1 MWVCFSVLCVFC
13 KGVGEDGLDESM
25 FSSYD
30 ASMRKAPIYLDNHA
44 TTPVDE
50 RVLEAMLPYVKE
62 KFGNASSGGHAFGW
76 EAEAAVNKARQQ
88 VAELIGA
95 EPSEI
100 VFTSGATES
109 INLALKGALDYY
121 KTKGNHIVTLQ
132 TEHKAVL
139 ETCKWL
145 ERLREER
152 MEEFKALRLMQ
163 LLGRPLTEEEIPSLS
178 QQHSLEQDSVLQLWT
193 STQRSGAYVSYLP
206 VQQDGR
212 VDLQRF
218 EQALLPS
225 TVLAC
230 VSLANSEIGTL
241 QPVNEIGA
249 LCRKHGVL
257 FHVDAVQGAGK
268 VPFHVEEACADLV
281 SLSSHKLYGPKGVG
295 ALYVRKKPRIRLS
308 PLLHGGGHERGMRSG
323 TLNVPGI
330 VGFGKACEIAKAE
343 QATEAQRLK
352 ALRERLWKGLSSSL
366 DFVSVNA
373 SMQHRLP
380 GNLNVAF
387 SFVEGDAVMRELE
400 GIALSTGSACAS
412 DSLEPSYVLSALGL
426 GEEVA
431 HCSLR
436 FGLGRF
442 TTEEEVDE
450 TITRVTKAVLRL
462 REISVL
468 YEMAKQGVDFK
479 SFQWKQH

>member
-1 MWVCFSVLCVFC
+1 MP
-13 KGVGEDGLDESM
+13 
-25 FSSYD
+25 
-30 ASMRKAPIYLDNHA
+30 KARIYLDNHA

-50 RVLEAMLPYVKE
+50 RVLEAMLPYLRE
-62 KFGNASSGGHAFGW
+62 KFGNASSGSHALGW
-76 EAEAAVNKARQQ
+76 EAEAAVEKARQQ
-88 VAELIGA
+88 VAALIGA
-95 EPSEI
+95 EPSEM

-109 INLALKGALDYY
+109 NNLALKGALEYY
-121 KTKGNHIVTLQ
+121 KAKGNHMVTLQ

-145 ERLREER
+145 ERVRAERVEEL
-152 MEEFKALRLMQ
+152 KALRLTQ
-163 LLGRPLTEEEIPSLS
+163 LLGRVVTEEEVPSLS
-178 QQHSLEQDSVLQLWT
+178 AAHALEEDAVVQLWT
-193 STQRSGAYVSYLP
+193 SALRGGARVSYLP
-206 VQQDGR
+206 VEKDGR
-212 VDLQRF
+212 VRLENL
-218 EQALLPS
+218 EQALQPS
-225 TVLAC
+225 TVV
-230 VSLANSEIGTL
+230 VSVGLANSEIGTL

-268 VPFHVEEACADLV
+268 VPFNVEEAFADLV
-281 SLSSHKLYGPKGVG
+281 SLSSHKLYGPKGIG

-343 QATEAQRLK
+343 QASEAQRLK
-352 ALRERLWKGLSSSL
+352 ALRERLWKGLSSQL

-373 SMQHRLP
+373 SMEHRLP
-380 GNLNVAF
+380 GNLSVAF

-400 GIALSTGSACAS
+400 GIAVSTGSACAS
-412 DSLEPSYVLSALGL
+412 ESLEPSYVLSALGL
-426 GEEVA
+426 GDEVA
-431 HCSLR
+431 HCTLR

-442 TTEEEVDE
+442 TTEAEVDE
-450 TITRVTKAVLRL
+450 TIARVTKAVLRL

-468 YEMAKQGVDFK
+468 YEMAKQGVDLKNFK
-479 SFQWKQH
+479 WGQH

>member
-1 MWVCFSVLCVFC
+1 MPTQ
-13 KGVGEDGLDESM
+13 
-25 FSSYD
+25 
-30 ASMRKAPIYLDNHA
+30 AQIYLDHHA
-44 TTPVDE
+44 STPVDP
-50 RVLEAMLPYVKE
+50 RVLEAMLPYLKE

-109 INLALKGALDYY
+109 INLALKGALEYY
-121 KTKGNHIVTLQ
+121 KAKGNHIVTLQ
-132 TEHKAVL
+132 TEHPAVL

-145 ERLREER
+145 ERVREGR
-152 MEEFKALRLMQ
+152 LEELKALRLAQ
-163 LLGRPLTEEEIPSLS
+163 LLGRAVAEEDIPALS
-178 QQHSLEQDSVLQLWT
+178 EAHALKQDAVLQLWA
-193 STQRSGAYVSYLP
+193 STLQSGARVSYVP
-206 VQQDGR
+206 VQKDGR
-212 VDLQRF
+212 VDLARF
-218 EQALLPS
+218 EQALQPS
-225 TVLAC
+225 TVLAS

-241 QPVNEIGA
+241 QPVNEMGA

-268 VPFHVEEACADLV
+268 VPFNVEEACVDLA

-295 ALYVRKKPRIRLS
+295 ALYVRKRPRIRLS

-343 QATEAQRLK
+343 QAEEAQRLK

-373 SMQHRLP
+373 SLEHRLP
-380 GNLNVAF
+380 GNLSVAF
-387 SFVEGDAVMRELE
+387 SFVEGDALMRELKE
-400 GIALSTGSACAS
+400 IAVSTGSACAS

-442 TTEEEVDE
+442 TTEEEVDK
-450 TITRVTKAVLRL
+450 TIARVVKAVLRL

-468 YEMAKQGVDFK
+468 YEMAKQGVDLK
-479 SFQWKQH
+479 HFQWQPH

>member
-1 MWVCFSVLCVFC
+1 MP
-13 KGVGEDGLDESM
+13 
-25 FSSYD
+25 
-30 ASMRKAPIYLDNHA
+30 KARIYLDNHA

-50 RVLEAMLPYVKE
+50 RVLEAMLPYLKE
-62 KFGNASSGGHAFGW
+62 NFGNASSGSHAFGW

-100 VFTSGATES
+100 IFTSGATES
-109 INLALKGALDYY
+109 NNLALKGAVDYY
-121 KTKGNHIVTLQ
+121 KAKGNHIVTLQ

-145 ERLREER
+145 ERVRVER
-152 MEEFKALRLMQ
+152 MEELKALRLMQ
-163 LLGRPLTEEEIPSLS
+163 LLGRAVHEDEIPSLS
-178 QQHSLEQDSVLQLWT
+178 QTHALQEDLLLQLWA
-193 STQRSGAYVSYLP
+193 STVQSGARVSYLP

-212 VDLQRF
+212 VCLKSFEKALQ
-218 EQALLPS
+218 PS
-225 TVLAC
+225 TVVAS
-230 VSLANSEIGTL
+230 VGLANSEIGTL
-241 QPVNEIGA
+241 QPIDEIGA

-268 VPFHVEEACADLV
+268 VPFHVEEASADLV
-281 SLSSHKLYGPKGVG
+281 SLSSHKLYGPKGIG

-308 PLLHGGGHERGMRSG
+308 PLLHGGGQERGMRSG
-323 TLNVPGI
+323 TLNVPSI

-343 QATEAQRLK
+343 QATEATRLK
-352 ALRERLWKGLSSSL
+352 ALRERLWKGISSQL

-373 SMQHRLP
+373 SMEHRLP
-380 GNLNVAF
+380 GNLSIAF
-387 SFVEGDAVMRELE
+387 SFVEGDALMRELKS
-400 GIALSTGSACAS
+400 IAVSTGSACAS
-412 DSLEPSYVLSALGL
+412 DSLQPSYVLSALGL
-426 GEEVA
+426 GDEVA

-442 TTEEEVDE
+442 TTEAEIDE
-450 TITRVTKAVLRL
+450 TIARVTKAVLRL

-468 YEMAKQGVDFK
+468 YEMAKQGVDLK
-479 SFQWKQH
+479 GFQWSQH

>member
-1 MWVCFSVLCVFC
+1 
-13 KGVGEDGLDESM
+13 
-25 FSSYD
+25 
-30 ASMRKAPIYLDNHA
+30 MRLFMPQARIYLDNHA

-50 RVLEAMLPYVKE
+50 RVLEAMLPYLGE
-62 KFGNASSGGHAFGW
+62 KFGNASSGSHAFGW
-76 EAEAAVNKARQQ
+76 EAEAAVNTAREQ
-88 VAELIGA
+88 VAALIGA
-95 EPSEI
+95 EASEI

-109 INLALKGALDYY
+109 NNLALKGALGYY
-121 KTKGNHIVTLQ
+121 RAKGNHIVTLQ

-145 ERLREER
+145 ERVRAER
-152 MEEFKALRLMQ
+152 MEELQALRLMQ
-163 LLGRPLTEEEIPSLS
+163 LLGGPVAEEDIPSLS
-178 QQHSLEQDSVLQLWT
+178 QKHSLETDAVLQLWV
-193 STQRSGAYVSYLP
+193 SALRDGARVTYLP
-206 VQQDGR
+206 VQPDGR
-212 VDLQRF
+212 LHLLSF
-218 EQALLPS
+218 EKALLPS
-225 TVLAC
+225 TVIAS

-268 VPFHVEEACADLV
+268 VPFHVQEASADLV

-343 QATEAQRLK
+343 QATEALRLR
-352 ALRERLWKGLSSSL
+352 ALRERLWQGISSQL
-366 DFVSVNA
+366 DFVSINA
-373 SMQHRLP
+373 SMEYRLP
-380 GNLNVAF
+380 GNLNLAF
-387 SFVEGDAVMRELE
+387 SFVEGDALARELS

-412 DSLEPSYVLSALGL
+412 EALEPSYVLSALGL
-426 GEEVA
+426 GEALA
-431 HCSLR
+431 HSSLR

-442 TTEEEVDE
+442 TTEAEVDE
-450 TITRVTKAVLRL
+450 AIAQVVKAVLRL

-468 YEMAKQGVDFK
+468 YEMAKQGVDLEN
-479 SFQWKQH
+479 FQWQQHQRGTHAV

>member
-1 MWVCFSVLCVFC
+1 MP
-13 KGVGEDGLDESM
+13 
-25 FSSYD
+25 
-30 ASMRKAPIYLDNHA
+30 AAHIYLDNHA

-50 RVLEAMLPYVKE
+50 RVLEAMLPYLKE
-62 KFGNASSGGHAFGW
+62 KFGNASSSGHAFGW
-76 EAEAAVNKARQQ
+76 EAEAAVNKARAQ

-95 EPSEI
+95 QPSEI
-100 VFTSGATES
+100 IFTSGATES
-109 INLALKGALDYY
+109 INLALKGAMDYY
-121 KTKGNHIVTLQ
+121 KARGNHIVTLQ

-139 ETCKWL
+139 EACKWL
-145 ERLREER
+145 ERVREER
-152 MEEFKALRLMQ
+152 IDELKALRLMQ
-163 LLGRPLTEEEIPSLS
+163 LVGRAVAEEEIPSLAKA
-178 QQHSLEQDSVLQLWT
+178 HCLDEDATLQLWT
-193 STQRSGAYVSYLP
+193 STLQSGARVSYLP

-212 VDLQRF
+212 VDLQHF
-218 EQALLPS
+218 EKALQPA
-225 TVLAC
+225 TVLAS
-230 VSLANSEIGTL
+230 VGLANSEIGTL
-241 QPVNEIGA
+241 QPLNEMGA

-268 VPFHVEEACADLV
+268 VPFNVKESCADLV

-295 ALYVRKKPRIRLS
+295 ALYVRKNPRVRLS

-330 VGFGKACEIAKAE
+330 VGFAKACEIAKAE
-343 QATEAQRLK
+343 QPTEAQRLT
-352 ALRERLWKGLSSSL
+352 ALRERLWKGFSSSL
-366 DFVSVNA
+366 DFVSING

-380 GNLNVAF
+380 GNLNVSF
-387 SFVEGDAVMRELE
+387 SFVEGDALMRELQ
-400 GIALSTGSACAS
+400 GIALSTGSACSS

-431 HCSLR
+431 HSSLR

-442 TTEEEVDE
+442 TTEKEVDE
-450 TITRVTKAVLRL
+450 AIERVTKAVSRL

-468 YEMAKQGVDFK
+468 YEMAKQGVDLK